1 MRKCRYEDLI
11 DGYLLDR
18 LKPEEQ
24 ADFEEHYFICRS
36 CFEKMS
42 ERDEIV
48 QILKKEGVF
57 AAEKEA
63 EPDRAAGTPRPARK
77 PVLLTLPRWA
87 LIAVPAAAVLL
98 AVWII
103 LPRGGT
109 VSPPIVLTGDETV
122 RGAAVT
128 PVFPVG
134 SLPRAPEFLE
144 WKSAGPG
151 MEYRVSL
158 SGAGADWK
166 ATGAGTR
173 IALPDDVR
181 SGLRTGKTYIWQV
194 QAFTVDG
201 TLAAVSARVKFKIV
215 PKS

>member
-11 DGYLLDR
+11 DGYLLDK

-42 ERDEIV
+42 ERDEVV

-57 AAEKEA
+57 ATEKEA
-63 EPDRAAGTPRPARK
+63 EADRTAGPARPRRS

-87 LIAVPAAAVLL
+87 LVAVPAAVVLL
-98 AVWII
+98 AVWIF
-103 LPRGGT
+103 LPRQGT
-109 VSPPIVLTGDETV
+109 VSPPFVLSGDETV
-122 RGAAVT
+122 RGAVLT

-134 SLPRAPEFLE
+134 SLPQAPEFLE

-158 SGAGADWK
+158 SGAGTDWK
-166 ATGAGTR
+166 ATAAGTR
-173 IALPDDVR
+173 IALPDGVR

-194 QAFTVDG
+194 RAFTGDG
-201 TLAAVSARVKFKIV
+201 TLAAVSARVKFRVV